1 MRRGLRKNGPFLS
14 FAYVCLEPV
23 LVKCS
28 FIYINGSKRPFLLT
42 GRRRHDDLGIDRDL
56 DIREVA
62 AARQGCDRPAVMS
75 VRPRVPTGVGGYRL
89 AADLMAG
96 GW

>member
-1 MRRGLRKNGPFLS
+1 
-14 FAYVCLEPV
+14 

-89 AADLMAG
+89 AADLVAG